1 MTQYIEFT
9 PEQLQA
15 LGEMYK
21 AGQSTHRLA
30 RRYGISPTTVMRR
43 LAAMGITL
51 RPQRAN
57 RTATAEVVAK
67 AEQMRA
73 DGQKWRAIEKATG
86 VKKLT
91 IMGAIRRRD
100 GGK

>member
-43 LAAMGITL
+43 LSAMGITL
-51 RPQRAN
+51 RPLRAN
-57 RTATAEVVAK
+57 RTATDEVVSK
-67 AEQMRA
+67 AEEMRA
-73 DGQKWRAIEKATG
+73 EGKQWRAIERATG

-100 GGK
+100 REK

>member
-1 MTQYIEFT
+1 MSQYIEFT

-15 LGEMYK
+15 LGEMYQ
-21 AGQSTHRLA
+21 AGWSTHKLA
-30 RRYGISPTTVMRR
+30 KRYGISPTTVTRR
-43 LAAMGITL
+43 LVAMDIPL
-51 RPQRAN
+51 RPLRAN
-57 RTATAEVVAK
+57 RTATDEVVAK

-73 DGQKWRAIEKATG
+73 AGQKWRDVEKATG

-91 IMGAIRRRD
+91 IMGAIRRRN